1 MNLKDKLYYLV
12 TGYMTRM
19 GLMLWGGGGGGSS
32 GPSSQTIT
40 QNAIPAWAQPYSE
53 TLLGQAQNLT
63 DISQN
68 PFQQYQGTTVAGFS
82 PMQQQAFNQ
91 VGNMQTNEG
100 TNQAMYGTQ
109 NAIQNINPSYQGMQ
123 AQNQYGYGPQY
134 QNMGINYQNTQAPNL
149 QNYQMQ
155 QPYNV
160 YGNQTQSAYLNAA
173 PQYQGQQFQN
183 PGNVSAQN
191 VSGAQLNAAP
201 TSDAATTQAAQ
212 LNAAPTAQAS
222 AAQAAQ
228 LNAAPQTGYASTQAA
243 QLNAAPTAQAAQF
256 NQPSDVN
263 AQQVAASQ
271 VNAPQLNNLSMQA
284 AGNVNGPQLQNY
296 QMQGPQD
303 VTAQQYNAPSMN
315 AAQTG
320 YQPNLQNYQMGP
332 ANQVGTQDFTQPG
345 VAQQYMN
352 PYLNASLDPQL
363 KLLNQQYGLAGQGL
377 AANATKS
384 GAFGGSRDI
393 LQQGLNQQNQMLA
406 QNQLVSQG
414 YNTAFGQAQQQFNAQ
429 QQAALQA
436 QTANQ
441 QAGLTVGQQNL
452 GANLQT
458 QQLGTQTGIQAALA
472 NLSSSQQANVQNQAA
487 QLQTQGLNAQQAMQ
501 AALANQQAGLTTGQ
515 QNLGANLQT
524 QNLGA
529 TLGQQANLANQSNQ
543 QQANLQNLSAG
554 LQTQGLAAQ
563 TGMQAQQL
571 NQSTGLQAQQA
582 NQQTGLQALLA
593 NQQMQYNTGLQNA
606 QFGQQTGLAN
616 QALQGQYGLQQ
627 GQFGQAANLA
637 NQQTQQQALLAN
649 QALAGQ
655 YGLQQGQFGQAA
667 NLQTSAQQQ
676 QAALSNQALQGQYG
690 LQQGQFGQAANLANQ
705 QTQQQTALANQALQ
719 GQYGL
724 QQGQF
729 NQAASLANQQTG
741 LQAALA
747 NQQTGYNTNLQNAQ
761 FGQQA
766 GLANQALAGQYG
778 LQQGQFSQAANLQ
791 TSAQQQQAALANQQM
806 GYNTGQQNLNANLQT
821 QALGAGQN
829 LQSQQLNQAAQLQ
842 AQQQALAQSQNANQF
857 AQTNATNAANY
868 GQQAQAA
875 NIQQQQFGANYGLQ
889 ALQQQMAGLNQL
901 GALGNQQYN
910 QQSGINTA
918 QLQAGAQQQALS
930 QQQATTNYQNFIN
943 QQNYP
948 YQQIG
953 FMNSLITGTPT
964 YNAGQQVYNAPPS
977 YLSQSVGAL
986 GGIGSL
992 MGAYNAQSKGS
1003 AEGGVIQSYKK
1014 GGVVQH
1020 YDEGGIAS
1028 LMAAKKVSEA
1038 PPDQQF
1044 PAVEKEL
1051 ANSGDNMSLQQLVKA
1066 KMALDTAKQ
1075 KQGIASVVN
1084 IAQQGAQ
1091 PQQPQQPPQ
1100 QGQPQQ
1106 GQPQGQ
1112 PQQPATIRD
1121 SIAKQIG
1128 QMAMT
1133 DPALMHRI
1141 MSGARDNIHGMY
1153 EGVASLP
1160 LPDDMYSEES
1170 QNMAQG
1176 GIVAFAERGE
1186 VDSSKNPDANVLT
1199 KEAEYRNAINR
1210 FEQARLNAEQPA
1222 PTTSTFGPMNP
1233 GANVGKDP
1241 AGAPAPTPAP
1251 NVQNGVIP
1259 PNFDINNY
1267 LNKPAAPAGIPAKNT
1282 QEKFDISQYLPNAP
1296 TGALTGA
1303 TNTNASAPAPTGAP
1317 AAAPSTGA
1325 PAAAPP
1331 AGKPRVNAKA
1341 TGNPNVAIPPPPA
1354 ADPYTSQIAM
1364 LKKQADDAGKMITD
1378 STRTREKVLTSQ
1390 EYANQDIDEQNA
1402 FLKAHGMPTAEES
1415 LTDKVKRLSEQ
1426 GAQAR
1431 KDKDVDRWMAAA
1443 QGFFAMGAGQSRYAL
1458 QNISTGLGVGAKELQ
1473 TIEKDYRKGEQLRAD
1488 KTELL
1493 NEAARQETLGNYE
1506 KGARL
1511 RKEAQ
1516 TRNEKLDDTQIKI
1529 AMHLQ
1534 SNANT
1539 VMGNVIAKHGIAQA
1553 KLSADQARNSA
1564 SADANAI
1571 RRDNLD
1577 RQKEVDKDNALRYKI
1592 AGLGTVMAGY
1602 ETQLKDLNNSME
1614 GMRYAGTTTPK
1625 ARMEYLKTPEGQ
1637 AYKQNLET
1645 IQRNMNQTR
1654 EKLAQLQLGEG
1665 AGIDPAAIEKLLIDR
1680 GVLPK

>member
-160 YGNQTQSAYLNAA
+160 YGNQAQSAYLNAA

-296 QMQGPQD
+296 QM
-303 VTAQQYNAPSMN
+303 
-315 AAQTG
+315 
-320 YQPNLQNYQMGP
+320 GP

-441 QAGLTVGQQNL
+441 QAGLTV
-452 GANLQT
+452 
-458 QQLGTQTGIQAALA
+458 
-472 NLSSSQQANVQNQAA
+472 
-487 QLQTQGLNAQQAMQ
+487 
-501 AALANQQAGLTTGQ
+501 GQ

-676 QAALSNQALQGQYG
+676 QAALANQALQGQYG

-778 LQQGQFSQAANLQ
+778 LQQGQFNQAANLQ

-992 MGAYNAQSKGS
+992 MGAYNAQQSK

-1091 PQQPQQPPQ
+1091 PQQPPQ

-1106 GQPQGQ
+1106 GQPQQGQPQQGQ

-1176 GIVAFAERGE
+1176 GIVAFQTAGE
-1186 VDSSKNPDANVLT
+1186 VDSSKNPNADVLT

-1210 FEQARLNAEQPA
+1210 FGQARLNAEQPA

-1233 GANVGKDP
+1233 GANVDKDP
-1241 AGAPAPTPAP
+1241 AGAPAP

-1259 PNFDINNY
+1259 SNFDINNY
-1267 LNKPAAPAGIPAKNT
+1267 LNKPAAPAVIPAKNT
-1282 QEKFDISQYLPNAP
+1282 QEKFDINNYLPNAP

-1303 TNTNASAPAPTGAP
+1303 TNMGDLRIVSPATLDKQSVLTPGATNTSKLPAPP
-1317 AAAPSTGA
+1317 V
-1325 PAAAPP
+1325 
-1331 AGKPRVNAKA
+1331 GKPKA
-1341 TGNPNVAIPPPPA
+1341 TGNPDAAIPA

-1364 LKKQADDAGKMITD
+1364 LQKQADAASKMITD
-1378 STRTREKVLTSQ
+1378 STRSREKVLTSQ
-1390 EYANQDIDEQNA
+1390 EYANQDIAEQNA
-1402 FLKAHGMPTAEES
+1402 FLKAHKMPTAEES

-1516 TRNEKLDDTQIKI
+1516 ARNDKLDDNQIKI
-1529 AMHLQ
+1529 GMHLQ
-1534 SNANT
+1534 NNANN
-1539 VMGNVIAKHGIAQA
+1539 VMGNVIAKHAIAQA

-1577 RQKEVDKDNALRYKI
+1577 RQINVDKENALRYKI
-1592 AGLGTVMAGY
+1592 SGLSTVMTGY
-1602 ETQLKDLNNSME
+1602 ETQLKDLNNSLE

-1654 EKLAQLQLGEG
+1654 EKLARLQLGEG
-1665 AGIDPAAIEKLLIDR
+1665 AGIDPAAIEQILRDR
-1680 GVLPK
+1680 GVPLSK